1 MRLIIR
7 DVEAAS
13 SSLATPMDGNSC
25 VSRGSFFRCS
35 FPVQLIYSESSFA
48 GFLIS
53 VCLFRLM
60 HPLFLGAA
68 KAVHGLAVIP
78 AGIMVWMIAAGV
90 SAIIAKTPLSKVLLG
105 VKQ

>member
-13 SSLATPMDGNSC
+13 SSLATPINGNFC
-25 VSRGSFFRCS
+25 VS
-35 FPVQLIYSESSFA
+35 
-48 GFLIS
+48 
-53 VCLFRLM
+53 
-60 HPLFLGAA
+60 
-68 KAVHGLAVIP
+68 
-78 AGIMVWMIAAGV
+78 AGV